1 MISSSLDYGKI
12 ICTRSV
18 TVKTIHHRFFC
29 ETLKIQNQW
38 FLQNQTIQ
46 YCVLIINSSMIDQ
59 V

>member
-18 TVKTIHHRFFC
+18 TVKTIHHSFFC